1 MPTTGAPR
9 GKLVMAGISFAFLWA
24 SASAATKVGLSAVQP
39 LVLFIPRF
47 FLAGAILLLLS
58 HVGMGK
64 QLPKGRE
71 WLQLAVYGLFNISLY
86 LGIYVVGMQ
95 ETSAGLGAL
104 ATATNPVFISLLSAI
119 WLRKPLRPVTVLS
132 LVLCLCGI
140 VVAAWPLIGDSYA
153 TPWGLGLVL
162 LSMVAYSIGA
172 IYFSASNLGNRLHI
186 FTING
191 WQTLFGGIFLL
202 PVMAAWYEAPLND
215 FNLTWLL
222 ATLWLVGPVSMLAVI
237 LWLFLLKDNPVKA
250 SFWLF
255 LCPIFGFAISAVLMH
270 EPLSLYT
277 AAGVALVIGGLCL
290 VQLYRERAK

>member
-86 LGIYVVGMQ
+86 LGIYVIGMQ

-153 TPWGLGLVL
+153 TPWGVEP
-162 LSMVAYSIGA
+162 GA
-172 IYFSASNLGNRLHI
+172 AQHGRLFHRRYL
-186 FTING
+186 
-191 WQTLFGGIFLL
+191 LFGEQ
-202 PVMAAWYEAPLND
+202 PRQPAAHFYD
-215 FNLTWLL
+215 QRL
-222 ATLWLVGPVSMLAVI
+222 ANAFRRHFP
-237 LWLFLLKDNPVKA
+237 
-250 SFWLF
+250 
-255 LCPIFGFAISAVLMH
+255 
-270 EPLSLYT
+270 
-277 AAGVALVIGGLCL
+277 AARYGRVVRGAA
-290 VQLYRERAK
+290 ERF